1 MKRMTILVAAV
12 LVMVMIIASVRPA
25 YAHNDHDDHDDYD
38 TIAVVVVVV
47 AAILV
52 GLFAAG
58 VFQTHIESNS
68 NDRIAPIAM
77 VPPDEVMREKAPLG
91 YKLAAHHPNSVG
103 TRTKNPADME
113 TVGRIRF
120 GLKCPQLSLVCW

>member
-12 LVMVMIIASVRPA
+12 LVMVMLIASVRPA
-25 YAHNDHDDHDDYD
+25 YAHNDHDDHD
-38 TIAVVVVVV
+38 TIVVVVVVV

-58 VFQTHIESNS
+58 VFQKQIESNS
-68 NDRIAPIAM
+68 NDRIAPTAM